1 MQKYE
6 KNRLYKSVF
15 SVFFFIISL
24 IFLFINENIVK
35 FTIDNSI
42 V

>member
-15 SVFFFIISL
+15 YVFPFIISL
-24 IFLFINENIVK
+24 IFLFFNENIVK
-35 FTIDNSI
+35 FIIDNSF